1 MKLSKSKKCLIF
13 FFLLIA
19 LILLNVQIFPQRIVE
34 PSHSNFKT
42 SGGWIIPPLL
52 IDGDGGW
59 PILSPWCTGSGTP
72 NDPYIIENITIDAVG
87 SGSCLEI
94 RHTEN
99 HFIIRNSTF
108 LNSGIGGGSP
118 PYEGGIKIWDT
129 VNGTLFNNTCSG
141 NSFGITLYNTE
152 DITIEKNIITLNTA
166 RGISDL
172 ASQNNIICNNVIDNN
187 DIGLVLSDV
196 DNHTIINN
204 TIINQNMAIGFDAA
218 FDTNST
224 YNIISDNLILNHA
237 GDAIQCQTHSIFY
250 TEISN
255 NTITIA
261 RNGIFLD
268 DSCHHNSILRNKI
281 SQTTI
286 NGIHINGRTE
296 NWAEGCDNN
305 IVQSNNIS
313 RCASDG
319 IRITRKSDSNTIVN
333 NKVFNNT
340 LVGLEIS
347 EFSCRDN
354 MAYGNYF
361 IINTK
366 HAEDNGNNTVWNSIS
381 IGNYWDN
388 YTGVDINDDGIG
400 DSPHII
406 STIPLI
412 QDMLPIWE
420 DGDDIGP
427 MITINLPH
435 ENSNYGSSAP
445 TYDIEIFDLYGYDAV
460 WYTIDGGIANYT
472 ITQLTGTINQTAWN
486 AAPFGNLT
494 IEFYARDISG
504 HFGYNKI
511 YVNKIEEPKIPLEL
525 IIIISA
531 ISGGAVIGIATIFLI
546 RRKRKS
552 K

>member
-1 MKLSKSKKCLIF
+1 MKISKSKKSLVF
-13 FFLLIA
+13 FFLMMVLIS
-19 LILLNVQIFPQRIVE
+19 LNFRISPKNIIE
-34 PSHSNFKT
+34 HSNSNLKT
-42 SGGWIIPPLL
+42 SGSWIIPPLL

-59 PILSPWCTGSGTP
+59 PLLSPWLTGSGTP
-72 NDPYIIENITIDAVG
+72 NDPYIIENVTIDAVG

-94 RHTEN
+94 RHTEK

-108 LNSGIGGGSP
+108 LNSGQGASP
-118 PYEGGIKIWDT
+118 PFEGGITIWDS

-141 NSFGITLYNTE
+141 NSFGITLYETE
-152 DITIEKNIITLNTA
+152 DLTIENNIITLNSN

-172 ASQNNIICNNVIDNN
+172 SSQNNVICNNIIDNN
-187 DIGLVLSDV
+187 DNGMVLSDV
-196 DNHTIINN
+196 DYHKIINN
-204 TIINQNMAIGFDAA
+204 TIINQATGIGFDGA

-224 YNIISDNLILNHA
+224 YNIISNNVIHNHVEEAIL
-237 GDAIQCQTHSIFY
+237 CQTHSIFY

-255 NTITIA
+255 NTIIIA
-261 RNGIFLD
+261 RNGIFFSD
-268 DSCHHNSILRNKI
+268 TCHYNTILRNNI

-286 NGIHINGRTE
+286 NGIHIQGRTE

-305 IVQSNNIS
+305 IVDRNNIS
-313 RCASDG
+313 LCSSDG
-319 IRITRKSDSNTIVN
+319 IRITRRSDSNTIVN
-333 NKVFNNT
+333 NKISSNT

-354 MAYGNYF
+354 EVYGNYF
-361 IINTK
+361 LMNTK
-366 HAEDNGNNTVWNSIS
+366 HAEDNGNNTAWNSIS

-388 YTGVDINDDGIG
+388 YTGVDLNDDGIG
-400 DSPHII
+400 DSPHDI
-406 STIPLI
+406 STSPLI

-427 MITINLPH
+427 RITINLPH
-435 ENSNYGSSAP
+435 ENANYGNSAP
-445 TYDIEIFDLYGYDAV
+445 TYDIEVFDLYGYEAV
-460 WYTIDGGIANYT
+460 WYTIDGGITNYT

-486 AAPFGNLT
+486 AAVFGNLT
-494 IEFYARDISG
+494 IEFYARDIAG

-511 YVNKIEEPKIPLEL
+511 YVNKIEEPTIPLEL

-531 ISGGAVIGIATIFLI
+531 ISGGAVIGLATIFLI